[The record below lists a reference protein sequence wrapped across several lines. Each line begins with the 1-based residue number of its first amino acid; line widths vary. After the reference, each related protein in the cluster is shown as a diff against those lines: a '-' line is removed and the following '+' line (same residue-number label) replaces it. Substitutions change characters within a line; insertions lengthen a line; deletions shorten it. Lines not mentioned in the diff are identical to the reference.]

1 MKNWREAENERS
13 LKFFT
18 YKQWNWNSAI
28 SFISYFTKVKLCTLL
43 HRVCDLIRRDKI
55 YQKSSFFC
63 STMNLKINQID
74 DNFLNKFFLCVKDS
88 RDSFVP
94 SDLEPFFFVF
104 LFIQLPHYSHYSY
117 IKSRELLFLS
127 SFECA
132 ENKLE
137 AKNGTKKNLKFETF
151 ADSVELTTIV

>member
-63 STMNLKINQID
+63 STVNLKINQID
-74 DNFLNKFFLCVKDS
+74 DNFLNKFFLCVKES
-88 RDSFVP
+88 RSLRLRTLFFRVP
-94 SDLEPFFFVF
+94 LHTTSSLFP
-104 LFIQLPHYSHYSY
+104 LFIYKIPR
-117 IKSRELLFLS
+117 IAFFIFFWMRRK
-127 SFECA
+127 
-132 ENKLE
+132 
-137 AKNGTKKNLKFETF
+137 
-151 ADSVELTTIV
+151 

>member
-43 HRVCDLIRRDKI
+43 YRVCDLIRRDKI

-63 STMNLKINQID
+63 STIILKINQID
-74 DNFLNKFFLCVKDS
+74 DNFLNKFFFMCKRFS
-88 RDSFVP
+88 RFFRSLRLRTLLFRVP
-94 SDLEPFFFVF
+94 LHTTSSLFP
-104 LFIQLPHYSHYSY
+104 LFIYKIPR
-117 IKSRELLFLS
+117 IAFFIFFWMRRK
-127 SFECA
+127 
-132 ENKLE
+132 
-137 AKNGTKKNLKFETF
+137 
-151 ADSVELTTIV
+151 